1 MLLRW
6 KIFCLMGIVSLTARP
21 STSETNVRSRQK
33 RGGLLNLDVR
43 LDLFRNQRRQQATTS
58 RPEARILPL
67 PPGTDAEDHG
77 IPIKDESVIQHFIKQ
92 LESYRKRN
100 SGLDSFPI
108 LSGIIKTVRRFQA
121 CATPKLEKGHCRHVQ
136 HCVLPAFLRNINV
149 LLSYACFIGGAHLGV
164 CCPDRH
170 FDESIID
177 DGGEEEP
184 TTTTKRP
191 GILGGLMNPLTEIIS
206 PIRPTPSDTPSRPDI
221 PEVING
227 SPELQSGVPND
238 PFIEPPYR
246 HPSHGRFQGP
256 PQESP
261 YNPYGI
267 PDKPPHRR
275 PHGSHRHPPYGR
287 PPRRHHHR
295 PPHQGR
301 PAYEPD
307 YYPDANQGTANGRP
321 SERLEFT
328 TESSRFPLITSRYD
342 KAEENDGRFVVTLS
356 TTVIRDSPFIFNAG
370 SSTDMYTY
378 STKTKYPWESTI
390 AWSKEPSYEDDK
402 QGEDVSSAT
411 RPYSPPT
418 SSPTYSSAPTT
429 TSTQTPQPQ
438 TEDNPANGS
447 QITKYSATCGLGIK
461 SRIVGGEVAN
471 VERWAW
477 VAALMR
483 IDKRTNQMEQF
494 CGGVVISNRYIITA
508 AHCLPGVHPRE
519 LTIRLGEFDFSQHE
533 NSRRRD
539 YHVSRIVRHPQF
551 NESNN
556 NFADIAL
563 IKVNEDIAFNQNLL
577 PVCMP
582 EEESF
587 ANKEATVIGWG
598 VTSFGGPSS
607 SILMQLTLPVW
618 DNAECQD
625 KLNTIVVY
633 PQFLCA
639 GLKDKGGHDSC
650 QGDSGGPL
658 MVENSNR
665 QWSLIGIVSWGFKCA
680 QKGIPAIY
688 TRVTEFRDWI
698 YKNAA

>member
-227 SPELQSGVPND
+227 SPELQS
-238 PFIEPPYR
+238 
-246 HPSHGRFQGP
+246 
-256 PQESP
+256 
-261 YNPYGI
+261 
-267 PDKPPHRR
+267 
-275 PHGSHRHPPYGR
+275 
-287 PPRRHHHR
+287 
-295 PPHQGR
+295 
-301 PAYEPD
+301 
-307 YYPDANQGTANGRP
+307 
-321 SERLEFT
+321 
-328 TESSRFPLITSRYD
+328 
-342 KAEENDGRFVVTLS
+342 
-356 TTVIRDSPFIFNAG
+356 
-370 SSTDMYTY
+370 
-378 STKTKYPWESTI
+378 
-390 AWSKEPSYEDDK
+390 EPSYEDDK

>member
-307 YYPDANQGTANGRP
+307 YYPDANQGTAN
-321 SERLEFT
+321 
-328 TESSRFPLITSRYD
+328 
-342 KAEENDGRFVVTLS
+342 
-356 TTVIRDSPFIFNAG
+356 
-370 SSTDMYTY
+370 
-378 STKTKYPWESTI
+378 
-390 AWSKEPSYEDDK
+390 EPSYEDDK